1 MCDFIRV
8 YFERLNLLDEKDSI
22 ELYLPSIELLKIC
35 IEQIQLCE
43 TDKFRN
49 LNKLA
54 ILINLIS
61 SLLRIKFINSSDE
74 NILQIKENL
83 ASKKLLLQ
91 LVKSL
96 IQVKIYSHK
105 LNIIKIVKYLLKL
118 DR

>member
-1 MCDFIRV
+1 LPLCDFIQV
-8 YFERLNLLDEKDSI
+8 YFERLSLLDEKESI

-43 TDKFRN
+43 IDKFRN

-54 ILINLIS
+54 ILVNLIS

-96 IQVKIYSHK
+96 VQVI
-105 LNIIKIVKYLLKL
+105 
-118 DR
+118 

>member
-1 MCDFIRV
+1 MPLCDFIRV
-8 YFERLNLLDEKDSI
+8 YFERLSLLDEKESI

-43 TDKFRN
+43 IDKFRN

-54 ILINLIS
+54 ILVNLIS

-96 IQVKIYSHK
+96 VQVIYK
-105 LNIIKIVKYLLKL
+105 
-118 DR
+118 

>member
-1 MCDFIRV
+1 MLPLCDFIRV

-43 TDKFRN
+43 IDKFRN

-54 ILINLIS
+54 ILVNLIS

-96 IQVKIYSHK
+96 VQVI
-105 LNIIKIVKYLLKL
+105 LI
-118 DR
+118 

>member
-1 MCDFIRV
+1 MPLCDFIQV
-8 YFERLNLLDEKDSI
+8 YFERLSLLDEKESI

-43 TDKFRN
+43 IDKFRN

-54 ILINLIS
+54 ILVNLIS

-96 IQVKIYSHK
+96 VQVI
-105 LNIIKIVKYLLKL
+105 
-118 DR
+118 

>member
-1 MCDFIRV
+1 MLPLCDFIRV

-43 TDKFRN
+43 IDKFRN

-54 ILINLIS
+54 ILVNLIS

-83 ASKKLLLQ
+83 ASK
-91 LVKSL
+91 
-96 IQVKIYSHK
+96 
-105 LNIIKIVKYLLKL
+105 
-118 DR
+118 